1 MKFGKSALLALAIPF
16 AFASQASAQTMG
28 QMIMVGPQSAGNT
41 VTVGSVTIAN
51 DGFLVVHAIKD
62 GKPVVPGSIGNVAVK
77 AGTTKNVVIELTED
91 ISSGDVVL
99 TMLHVDDGM
108 IGMYMFP
115 SQDGPVIMNGKPVVA
130 TAKVN

>member
-1 MKFGKSALLALAIPF
+1 MKFGKSTLLALAIPF
-16 AFASQASAQTMG
+16 AFASQAPAQSMG

-41 VTVGSVTIAN
+41 VTVGSVTIEN

-77 AGTTKNVVIELTED
+77 AGTTENVVVELTEAMN
-91 ISSGDVVL
+91 SGDVVL
-99 TMLHVDDGM
+99 TMLHMDDGM
-108 IGMYMFP
+108 MGMYMFP
-115 SQDGPVIMNGKPVVA
+115 NQDPPVLMNGKPVMA